1 MKPLIRNSL
10 MFSLMGSTLLG
21 PALMGRISANL
32 LPSVQA
38 VALPAQEVNQRLQAV
53 PVFTIT
59 NNQGQPLLASQAGQ
73 DKRKLGIFFF
83 SQQEAQTTLNQIKA
97 KNPQVGKSAQITA
110 VGLDKAYE
118 LAQKNTKEA
127 AFRFMPPAK
136 QMQAAVKVLQAEGKK
151 VQQFNNIPV
160 FFATAGEKE
169 KGYLTIQQ
177 GKQRVIPLFLSKE
190 DLDSFLAQLRQK
202 NPKLAATTKVGVGS
216 FEGTVKLLKEKN
228 EPQLKQIAII
238 PSQEAL
244 KFVRSQQQSA
254 VPRK

>member
-10 MFSLMGSTLLG
+10 MFGLMGSTLLV
-21 PALMGRISANL
+21 PALMGRISSNVF
-32 LPSVQA
+32 PKVQA
-38 VALPAQEVNQRLQAV
+38 IALPAQEVNQRLQVV

-59 NNQGQPLLASQAGQ
+59 NNQGQPLLASQTGQ

-97 KNPQVGKSAQITA
+97 KTPQLGKSAQITA

-118 LAQKNTKEA
+118 LTQRNTKET

-177 GKQRVIPLFLSKE
+177 GKQQVIPLFLSKE
-190 DLDSFLAQLRQK
+190 DLDGFLVQLRQK

-238 PSQEAL
+238 PSQESL
-244 KFVRSQQQSA
+244 KFIRSQQA
-254 VPRK
+254 AAPKK

>member
-1 MKPLIRNSL
+1 MKSFIRNSL

-21 PALMGRISANL
+21 PALMGRISSNI
-32 LPSVQA
+32 LPNVQA
-38 VALPAQEVNQRLQAV
+38 VALPAQEVNQRLGAV
-53 PVFTIT
+53 PVFAIT
-59 NNQGQPLLASQAGQ
+59 NHQGQPLLASQSGQ

-97 KNPQVGKSAQITA
+97 KNPQLSKSARITT

-118 LAQKNTKEA
+118 LTQKNMKEA

-160 FFATAGEKE
+160 FFATAGK
-169 KGYLTIQQ
+169 KKKDYLTIQQ

-190 DLDSFLAQLRQK
+190 DLDSFLGQLRQK
-202 NPKLAATTKVGVGS
+202 NPQLAATAKVGVGS

-228 EPQLKQIAII
+228 EPELKQIAII
-238 PSQEAL
+238 PSQESL

-254 VPRK
+254 APRK